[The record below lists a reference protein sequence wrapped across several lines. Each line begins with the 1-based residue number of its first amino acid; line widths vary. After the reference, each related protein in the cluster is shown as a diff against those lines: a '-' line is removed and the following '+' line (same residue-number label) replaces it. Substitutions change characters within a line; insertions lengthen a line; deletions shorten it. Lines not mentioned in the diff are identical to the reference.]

1 MTLLDKLLDAA
12 EQDGGLILSADDVME
27 ILGWIND
34 GEIDLDMEDASL
46 GDVAFHMDGK
56 KAN

>member
-12 EQDGGLILSADDVME
+12 EQDGGIVLSADDVME

-34 GEIDLDMEDASL
+34 GEIDLDHDEL
-46 GDVAFHMDGK
+46 GEIAFTLETV
-56 KAN
+56 N